1 MLVPAQ
7 CQSLLKENK
16 IIEEYKKQRY
26 SVWLSKDAVQKSDA
40 AVVMEGLTNR
50 SDFIEKAI
58 HFYSGYLYQ
67 EKHMDFLSDVMMETV
82 SGIMRTSENRL
93 SKMLFKIA
101 VEMAKL
107 ESMLAAINDM
117 DEATMRRLHI
127 RCVNEVKKI
136 NGILTM
142 EEAVRY
148 QRSDEE

>member
-1 MLVPAQ
+1 M
-7 CQSLLKENK
+7 K
-16 IIEEYKKQRY
+16 EEYQKQRY
-26 SVWLSKDAVQKSDA
+26 TVWLSKDAIQKSDA
-40 AVVMEGLTNR
+40 AVTREDFSNR
-50 SDFIEKAI
+50 SAFIERAI

-142 EEAVRY
+142 EDAVRY
-148 QRSDEE
+148 QRSDE

>member
-1 MLVPAQ
+1 MN
-7 CQSLLKENK
+7 EG
-16 IIEEYKKQRY
+16 YKKQRY

-40 AVVMEGLTNR
+40 AVVMEGLPNR

-67 EKHMDFLSDVMMETV
+67 EKHMDFLSDVMMETM
-82 SGIMRTSENRL
+82 SGVVKTSENRIAKL
-93 SKMLFKIA
+93 LFKIA

-117 DEATMRRLHI
+117 DEETMRRLNV

-136 NGILTM
+136 NGIITM
-142 EEAVRY
+142 EKAVRY